1 MDYTNT
7 LYHLFEYL
15 QYSSIFW
22 CSALFNTKFLYLFL
36 SLAKKERMIFGLLKL
51 LLDELK
57 YSANEEYW
65 YFSICGTFL
74 IKPLEKGLR

>member
-1 MDYTNT
+1 
-7 LYHLFEYL
+7 
-15 QYSSIFW
+15 
-22 CSALFNTKFLYLFL
+22 
-36 SLAKKERMIFGLLKL
+36 MIFGLLKL